1 MLVDLRREPMRVSMP
16 DDLAAAVAALQ
27 RGELVAM
34 PTETVYGLAAD
45 ARNPQAVRRIF
56 AAKGRPADHPLIVH
70 LGDAGQLRDW
80 AREVPALAERLIA
93 AFWPGPLTLVM
104 KKCAGVDPVVTGGQD
119 TVGIR
124 VPAHP
129 VAQALLKAFGGGLAA
144 PSANRFGRISPTL
157 ARHVRD
163 EFPSGV
169 AVILDGGPSAVGLE
183 STIVDLSGAA
193 PRLLRPGSISAAA
206 IEALTGPL
214 ERPRDGEGPRASG
227 RLAAH
232 YAPVKPLDLVDAD
245 AVDAYRQAHPEG
257 VSWLAAGA
265 LPAGAQGIVLAPD
278 AAGYGRQLY
287 AALRELDAGPG
298 RRIAVLRPPG
308 DDSWTAVHD
317 RLGRAAVGSGT
328 WNP

>member
-1 MLVDLRREPMRVSMP
+1 
-16 DDLAAAVAALQ
+16 
-27 RGELVAM
+27 M

-45 ARNPQAVRRIF
+45 ARNPDAVRRIF

-70 LGDAGQLRDW
+70 LGDAGQLADWVRDIPT
-80 AREVPALAERLIA
+80 AAERLIA
-93 AFWPGPLTLVM
+93 AFWPGPLTLVL
-104 KKCAGVDPVVTGGQD
+104 KKSGRVDPVVTGGQD

-144 PSANRFGRISPTL
+144 PSANRFGRISPTQ

-183 STIVDLSGAA
+183 STIVDLSGPA
-193 PRLLRPGSISAAA
+193 PRLLRPGSIGAAA
-206 IEALTGPL
+206 IEALIGPL
-214 ERPRDGEGPRASG
+214 ERPHDAEGPRASG

-232 YAPVKPLDLVDAD
+232 YAPAKPLDLVDRE
-245 AVDAYRQAHPEG
+245 AVDDYRRTYPEG
-257 VSWLAAGA
+257 VSWLCAGP
-265 LPAGAQGIVLAPD
+265 LPDGAQGVALADD
-278 AAGYGRQLY
+278 AAGYGRELY
-287 AALRELDAGPG
+287 AALRELDAGAG
-298 RRIAVLRPPG
+298 RRIAVLRPPS

-317 RLGRAAVGSGT
+317 RLGRAAAGSGT